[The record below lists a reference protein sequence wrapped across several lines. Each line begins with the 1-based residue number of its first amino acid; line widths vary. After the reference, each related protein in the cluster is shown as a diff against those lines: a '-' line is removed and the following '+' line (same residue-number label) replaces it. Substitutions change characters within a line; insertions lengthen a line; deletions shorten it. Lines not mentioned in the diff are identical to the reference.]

1 MRDWLPACRLH
12 DVEMELVF
20 ATLARTGDAH
30 LLTIFGDRSA
40 GQCEPLFAECGGML
54 YLLDTRTD
62 RNGTTGTMLGLLPGH
77 AVLHGRLAALGLQSV
92 ELGSEM
98 LRGHAFHY
106 SSLQTPL
113 TPYTYA
119 RRTNGTAPGEAV
131 YRHGS
136 ILASYLHCYFPSS
149 PRATAA
155 LFQP

>member
-1 MRDWLPACRLH
+1 MYLPGGYPELH
-12 DVEMELVF
+12 LKTLGANG
-20 ATLARTGDAH
+20 ATRGTLRAH
-30 LLTIFGDRSA
+30 VCA
-40 GQCEPLFAECGGML
+40 GKPLFAECGGML
-54 YLLDTRTD
+54 YLLDTLTD